1 MFGMLPNFCSV
12 PSKELTI
19 EKSVKIASPQSKKKI
34 WVYFKQ
40 PMKDGYNRF
49 LRLFPRLTSF
59 WQEVSIP
66 FSVFFI
72 ENISAFRNR
81 AFGMLER
88 TISTIQTLKDFA
100 KACFHLGS
108 I

>member
-40 PMKDGYNRF
+40 PMKDEYNQF

-66 FSVFFI
+66 FSVFLY
-72 ENISAFRNR
+72 R
-81 AFGMLER
+81 
-88 TISTIQTLKDFA
+88 KY
-100 KACFHLGS
+100 KCFQK
-108 I
+108 

>member
-1 MFGMLPNFCSV
+1 MLPNFCSV

-40 PMKDGYNRF
+40 PMKDGYNQF
-49 LRLFPRLTSF
+49 LTLFPRLTSF

-66 FSVFFI
+66 FFVFYRKYKCFSEI
-72 ENISAFRNR
+72 G